1 MFYDVIRTM
10 IALAC
15 VLAILGGI
23 LPGKQ
28 NTALRLL
35 IGMLVLT
42 SVLSAVRA
50 LGSIPLTDPL
60 RELEQAQQKGEQ
72 NMVQQTLELAKQRI
86 EQDVTQLCET
96 YTGASPRFVTVQW
109 AGEGENMEVGLLS
122 VGIRGSAGQLEQ
134 VLQERYQP
142 RQLVVEEE

>member
-15 VLAILGGI
+15 VLAIVAGI
-23 LPGKQ
+23 LPEKQ

-42 SVLSAVRA
+42 SVLSTVRA
-50 LGSIPLTDPL
+50 LRIMPIIDPL
-60 RELEQAQQKGEQ
+60 QQLEQAQVEGESQ
-72 NMVQQTLELAKQRI
+72 LRDQTLELAQQRI
-86 EQDVTQLCET
+86 CQDVEQLCVQ
-96 YTGASPRFVTVQW
+96 YTGTSPVSVQVEW
-109 AGEGENMEVGLLS
+109 AGEGQEMEIGLLA
-122 VGIRGSAGQLEQ
+122 VEVTGPTGQLEQ

-142 RQLVVEEE
+142 RQLTIEEE